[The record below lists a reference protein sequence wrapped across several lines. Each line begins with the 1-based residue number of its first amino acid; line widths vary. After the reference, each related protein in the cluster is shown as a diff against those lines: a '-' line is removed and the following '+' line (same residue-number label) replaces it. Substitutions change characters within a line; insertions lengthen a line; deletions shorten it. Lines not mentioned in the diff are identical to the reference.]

1 MSNPSPSLSLKFAFL
16 LSLSLYTTTTSSSSS
31 SRLSF
36 KSHSSPSPSLSKP
49 KPKASAA
56 DLLSLLGTKQQA
68 SSVNPKVAEEL
79 KSCFKFIVPFS
90 PHTQPLCASRSNTRS
105 LRRVLNSRP
114 ECKPGRREEEEV
126 DNNLVWFPPAPVME
140 LARIAVDSGGDAG
153 AIHRALDPTIIPVP
167 DIEGSKEDH
176 CELTR
181 TPYGR
186 RFINEE
192 LNSYLEFL
200 FKIIAARC
208 PNIGLNISLN
218 RYDFFHGHIFLATD
232 SGRLGTKFD
241 RFHAKE
247 YPAYDKEVFP
257 YNMGYCQIGSNVTY
271 DDSMNLRNILWLAPL
286 PSNSTKDWLAPGVVV
301 VLDARPGGI
310 IFRDLI
316 PDYVQV
322 ARTLYEGGP
331 GFEFTPFTLDCH
343 HYQRVDNIIYE
354 GQTYDLLVMRIRS
367 TPSGYKAV
375 CDTLHLNGTRHNWV
389 ATARTLY
396 VEGASPATAP
406 TARTLATTM
415 AHDDVAGD
423 NWRSRPADDFGD
435 IVGDVNYLDVG
446 GAAPNHQIFI
456 C

>member
-1 MSNPSPSLSLKFAFL
+1 MNA
-16 LSLSLYTTTTSSSSS
+16 
-31 SRLSF
+31 R
-36 KSHSSPSPSLSKP
+36 
-49 KPKASAA
+49 
-56 DLLSLLGTKQQA
+56 
-68 SSVNPKVAEEL
+68 
-79 KSCFKFIVPFS
+79 
-90 PHTQPLCASRSNTRS
+90 TQ
-105 LRRVLNSRP
+105 
-114 ECKPGRREEEEV
+114 
-126 DNNLVWFPPAPVME
+126 
-140 LARIAVDSGGDAG
+140 
-153 AIHRALDPTIIPVP
+153 VP
-167 DIEGSKEDH
+167 DIEGSKEDR

-232 SGRLGTKFD
+232 SGRLGIL
-241 RFHAKE
+241 FHAKE

-286 PSNSTKDWLAPGVVV
+286 PSNSTKDWLAPGVLV

-322 ARTLYEGGP
+322 ARTLYEGVLVVLDARP
-331 GFEFTPFTLDCH
+331 GGIIFRDLIPDYVQVARTL
-343 HYQRVDNIIYE
+343 YE
-354 GQTYDLLVMRIRS
+354 
-367 TPSGYKAV
+367 
-375 CDTLHLNGTRHNWV
+375 
-389 ATARTLY
+389 ARTLY
-396 VEGASPATAP
+396 VEGASPATVP

-415 AHDDVAGD
+415 AHADVASD
-423 NWRSRPADDFGD
+423 HWCSRPASDDFGD